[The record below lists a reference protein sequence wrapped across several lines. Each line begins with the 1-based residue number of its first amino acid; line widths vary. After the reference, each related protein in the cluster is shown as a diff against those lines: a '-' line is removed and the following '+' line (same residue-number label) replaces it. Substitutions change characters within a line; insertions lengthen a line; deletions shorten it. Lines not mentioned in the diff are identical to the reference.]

1 MKTTISMPHFFSHLL
16 YKYTIVLIF
25 ALFFLGSFFLTSCKN
40 KDNSPSI
47 DDLKKQSIENYANI
61 VLANYED
68 AYNTAVSL
76 QQKVNDFVNNPT
88 AQGLENCKNAWKSA
102 RSPYSQSE
110 AFRFYGGVI
119 DGVDGVEGYINAWPI
134 DENFIDYV
142 QGNANVGIINDVSGF
157 PTISKEV
164 ILQAN
169 ESISETSI
177 STGYH
182 AVEFLLWGQ
191 DLSTTSAGTRPF
203 TDFVNGGTAQNQSR
217 RRTYLK
223 VATDLLVEH
232 LAEVS
237 NGWKKGAT
245 YSENFVNNSEINN
258 TLGKIF
264 TGIGTLSKG
273 ELAGERMFVAVDTQ
287 DQENEHSC
295 FSDNTNDDIKMNFLG
310 IKNVYFGTYKKVDG
324 TNITGTSI
332 AQIAENTNKS
342 KHDAVVNAFNDAEA
356 KINLIPA
363 PFDQAILNNS
373 QKILDAVTALRNLSD
388 KLADAG
394 SSIGAKN

>member
-1 MKTTISMPHFFSHLL
+1 MKALSKPYFL
-16 YKYTIVLIF
+16 F
-25 ALFFLGSFFLTSCKN
+25 AYSFLGVVLFLNACKGKETN
-40 KDNSPSI
+40 PST
-47 DDLKKQSIENYANI
+47 DDLKKQSIENYANV

-68 AYNTAVSL
+68 AYNGAISL
-76 QQKVNDFVNNPT
+76 QQKVNSFVNNPT
-88 AQGLENCKNAWKSA
+88 AQGLEDCKNVWKSA
-102 RSPYSQSE
+102 RSPYSQTE

-119 DGVDGVEGYINAWPI
+119 DGENGLEGYINAWPI

-142 QGNANVGIINDVSGF
+142 QGDANAGIINEASNF
-157 PTISKEV
+157 PNITKEV

-182 AVEFLLWGQ
+182 AIEFLLWGQ
-191 DLSTTSAGTRPF
+191 DFSTTSAGTRPH

-223 VATDLLVEH
+223 VVTDLLVEH
-232 LAEVS
+232 LAEVR
-237 NGWKKGAT
+237 NGWKKGAG
-245 YSENFVNNSEINN
+245 YRESFVNAGDFNS

-264 TGIGTLSKG
+264 TGIGSLCKG

-310 IKNVYFGTYKKVDG
+310 IKNVYFGNYKKTDG
-324 TNITGTSI
+324 TSISGTSI
-332 AQIAENTNKS
+332 AQIAENINKT
-342 KHDAVVNAFNDAEA
+342 KHDAVINAFNNAEA

-363 PFDQAILNNS
+363 PFDQAILNNA
-373 QKILDAVTALRNLSD
+373 QKILDAVEALRTLSD
-388 KLADAG
+388 KIADV
-394 SSIGAKN
+394 SNSIGAKN